1 MGSIF
6 FSPGDTHT
14 TGILFLLH
22 LGLEGVTEVDTDP
35 KERFISFKVTTSN
48 EVSLFVPLQGIA
60 PESSWLGGAFLKYYK
75 KICKIKEGNENKIM
89 LGVLNCTIDK
99 IDRVGENKTQRLFRC
114 CSTYALS
121 KLTVDN
127 GFEDLWRRE
136 NSDPNEFISYD
147 RSFAKDQYI
156 PSILIFGKGPI
167 EADELWGIWVLPSP

>member
-75 KICKIKEGNENKIM
+75 KIWKIKMREM
-89 LGVLNCTIDK
+89 
-99 IDRVGENKTQRLFRC
+99 KT
-114 CSTYALS
+114 
-121 KLTVDN
+121 K
-127 GFEDLWRRE
+127 
-136 NSDPNEFISYD
+136 
-147 RSFAKDQYI
+147 
-156 PSILIFGKGPI
+156 
-167 EADELWGIWVLPSP
+167 